1 MLQSCLIWIWN
12 LHNSIQ
18 LNEYILFLVENI
30 NGKQSKFLNVNDF
43 IIIIIIK

>member
-1 MLQSCLIWIWN
+1 M
-12 LHNSIQ
+12 
-18 LNEYILFLVENI
+18 LFLVEKI